1 MTLTAVLFLLGPGLL
16 AGLYTA
22 DPGVYAMATV
32 LIPIAGVFQV
42 FDGIQVVASGVLR
55 GIGDTR
61 APLVVNV
68 LGFWL
73 LGIPVSLLLGFAWD
87 GGPVGLWWGLAT
99 GLAAVALFLT
109 LRIRMRFG
117 GDLRRISLEEDES
130 PPETVN
136 RTEGDGVPDHRTSEE
151 RE

>member
-1 MTLTAVLFLLGPGLL
+1 M
-16 AGLYTA
+16 
-22 DPGVYAMATV
+22 
-32 LIPIAGVFQV
+32 
-42 FDGIQVVASGVLR
+42 
-55 GIGDTR
+55 
-61 APLVVNV
+61 

-99 GLAAVALFLT
+99 GLAAVALFLI

-117 GDLRRISLEEDES
+117 GDLRRISLEEDEGES
-130 PPETVN
+130 EAVN
-136 RTEGDGVPDHRTSEE
+136 RTEGAGVPGHRSPRE